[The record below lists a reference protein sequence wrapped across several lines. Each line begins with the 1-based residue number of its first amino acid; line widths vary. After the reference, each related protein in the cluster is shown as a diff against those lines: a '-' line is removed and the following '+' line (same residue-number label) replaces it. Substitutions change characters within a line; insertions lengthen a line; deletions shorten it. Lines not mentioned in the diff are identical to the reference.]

1 MFSCEFCEIFMAASE
16 YFESKY
22 LGRLVVHIFS
32 KKYVHLYEFFSRC
45 FITKK

>member
-1 MFSCEFCEIFMAASE
+1 MKKETLIEMFSCEFCEIFMAASE

-32 KKYVHLYEFFSRC
+32 KKYVHLYA
-45 FITKK
+45 

>member
-1 MFSCEFCEIFMAASE
+1 MAASE

-32 KKYVHLYEFFSRC
+32 KKYVRSFIRVISMSFFPDVLE
-45 FITKK
+45 